1 MFRSLGGL
9 NYRIWFAGA
18 LVSNIGTWMQRTA
31 QDWIVLT
38 ELTDHNATAVG
49 IVMALQ
55 FGPQLL
61 LMPWSGLIADRFNRR
76 RLLIGTQ
83 TSMGILALGLGV
95 ITVTGVAELWHV
107 YLFAL
112 ALGVVA
118 AIDAPARQTFVSELV
133 TDDNLSNAVALNS
146 ASFNGARLIGPAAA
160 GLLTVAVGAGWVFLI
175 NAVTF
180 GVTVFAMFLLRTNQ
194 LRAQPRASR
203 E

>member
-61 LMPWSGLIADRFNRR
+61 LCR
-76 RLLIGTQ
+76 
-83 TSMGILALGLGV
+83 
-95 ITVTGVAELWHV
+95 
-107 YLFAL
+107 
-112 ALGVVA
+112 
-118 AIDAPARQTFVSELV
+118 
-133 TDDNLSNAVALNS
+133 
-146 ASFNGARLIGPAAA
+146 GPA
-160 GLLTVAVGAGWVFLI
+160 
-175 NAVTF
+175 
-180 GVTVFAMFLLRTNQ
+180 
-194 LRAQPRASR
+194 
-203 E
+203 